1 MRQVLRVRHRTPTV
15 LVRVFTAT
23 ETGPSAQC
31 ASIICYEKLLG
42 SEVGDQ
48 NCGCVPCSSGRDANP
63 SSLIPRVFMFWSR
76 WDLQLPIFL
85 SEDRFARKLR
95 SHTGPQ
101 PWAAHTG
108 NHATAETSNASHPC
122 WPAGSLTGSVQL
134 SSSNLPTR
142 HNGHTAC
149 PGTMTVPYNLLPM
162 LVHHRPYCQ
171 MAARPVGGL
180 HSVKSTRIKK
190 TSAGEGCAPQALGGS
205 GGGDPIAAADSEAT
219 QPPSASRSTVG
230 GVYGAI
236 SSTSSSPSSPLVR
249 QLATQRHVL
258 RSGASVQN
266 VCVQEILGRAKM
278 NTVFQVIVIR
288 SDGRTL
294 EPNGGVTASD
304 LGLHSRDLSL
314 FARDSRLSP
323 QRATITVRG
332 DRILFR
338 TEAVKAVIERDQ
350 CTLIRNKR
358 DRDFH
363 DIIKPMTL
371 VIEAQPQV
379 PFELSVLEVLFHVT
393 LLYFERRRS
402 HVRWMVDRIVGD
414 ATGGFLEEGH
424 SGAGAEG
431 TLGTG
436 DPFGGIGESTV
447 QQFAPLEKVLTAVL
461 NDARETCDAINR
473 FLDDDR
479 EVLGTLLLSLNSYTP
494 PPPSL
499 HLPPHG
505 LAAPVEAT
513 SVAVAGTVDG
523 ALPNVS
529 GGVAAAVSAAAEP
542 TEPSRRGFGVITPTI
557 GMDPHQRREMLRN
570 QAIEDASRILET
582 YLREIQSI
590 VGSLLESEDYIE
602 STRETY
608 RMQLDS
614 ARNHIIL
621 VNLWISVASI
631 SLMVAT
637 LPSAFFGMNVQHG
650 LEEVWI
656 AFPVIVAM
664 SLGLAVGSYPTLLRM
679 FTERFLRQ
687 TRHDTRNL
695 MMLRAFLMQHSD
707 DLEAITEAL
716 RSLPCVS
723 HEERGSVS
731 REAFR
736 SHMRH
741 RLPSHVT
748 LSDSHLDYLFRQ
760 FDKDNDGV
768 LNEAEATLQ
777 SKRSYPGAGGSGGRG
792 ASRRNRL
799 GDMEWGWGGFG
810 AVVGSDGEPLD
821 GSDEGEGEGE
831 GDFGRR
837 SRGAELAPASPQRAS
852 GAFGATSRRGG

>member
-15 LVRVFTAT
+15 MLRILAGT
-23 ETGPSAQC
+23 ESSPAAQH
-31 ASIICYEKLLG
+31 ASILCYEKLLSG
-42 SEVGDQ
+42 EDDDR
-48 NCGCVPCSSGRDANP
+48 NRGCMPSSSSRDANP
-63 SSLIPRVFMFWSR
+63 ASLMPCMFMFWST
-76 WDLQLPIFL
+76 WNLQLPIFL
-85 SEDRFARKLR
+85 SVGRFARKLCR
-95 SHTGPQ
+95 HTGPQ
-101 PWAAHTG
+101 PWAAHPG
-108 NHATAETSNASHPC
+108 NHATAETSNASPPC
-122 WPAGSLTGSVQL
+122 WPAGSQTGLVQL
-134 SSSNLPTR
+134 SSTNIPKG
-142 HNGHTAC
+142 HNGRAAC
-149 PGTMTVPYNLLPM
+149 RGAMTVPYHGLPM
-162 LVHHRPYCQ
+162 LVHHRSYCQ
-171 MAARPVGGL
+171 MAARPVSGL
-180 HSVKSTRIKK
+180 CAVKAASIKK
-190 TSAGEGCAPQALGGS
+190 ASAGDGSAPQAPGGS
-205 GGGDPIAAADSEAT
+205 GGGDPVAAANSDAT
-219 QPPSASRSTVG
+219 QPPSTSRSTAAG
-230 GVYGAI
+230 GSGAT

-278 NTVFQVIVIR
+278 NTVFEVIVIR

-338 TEAVKAVIERDQ
+338 TEAIKAVIERDQ
-350 CTLIRNKR
+350 CTLIKNKR

-402 HVRWMVDRIVGD
+402 HV
-414 ATGGFLEEGH
+414 
-424 SGAGAEG
+424 
-431 TLGTG
+431 
-436 DPFGGIGESTV
+436 
-447 QQFAPLEKVLTAVL
+447 LTAVL
-461 NDARETCDAINR
+461 NDARETCDAINK

-494 PPPSL
+494 PPPL
-499 HLPPHG
+499 HLPAHD
-505 LAAPVEAT
+505 LAAPAEAT
-513 SVAVAGTVDG
+513 SVAVAGAVEGAVPTV
-523 ALPNVS
+523 
-529 GGVAAAVSAAAEP
+529 GVDVTAAVSAAAEP
-542 TEPSRRGFGVITPTI
+542 TAPSRRGFGVITPTI
-557 GMDPHQRREMLRN
+557 GMDPHQRREMLRK

-650 LEEVWI
+650 LEEAWI
-656 AFPVIVAM
+656 AFPIIVAI
-664 SLGLAVGSYPTLLRM
+664 SLGLAVGSYPALLRM

-723 HEERGSVS
+723 RGEGGSVS

-741 RLPSHVT
+741 RLPRHVT
-748 LSDSHLDYLFRQ
+748 LSDSQLDYLFRQ

-768 LNEAEATLQ
+768 LSEAEATLR
-777 SKRSYPGAGGSGGRG
+777 SKRSYPGAGGNGGRG
-792 ASRRNRL
+792 ASRRSQP
-799 GDMEWGWGGFG
+799 GDMEWGTG
-810 AVVGSDGEPLD
+810 VVGSDGEPLD
-821 GSDEGEGEGE
+821 GSEE
-831 GDFGRR
+831 GDDGGGDFRRRFPARGRAGAGVAAEGFLVSGVFG
-837 SRGAELAPASPQRAS
+837 S
-852 GAFGATSRRGG
+852 TSRR

>member
-1 MRQVLRVRHRTPTV
+1 MHKVLRVRHR
-15 LVRVFTAT
+15 AST
-23 ETGPSAQC
+23 ELQQLLAAIENGLAVHRSC
-31 ASIICYEKLLG
+31 SLCYERLLG
-42 SEVGDQ
+42 SEDDGRNRDSM
-48 NCGCVPCSSGRDANP
+48 PSKSGRDDNAHIVYQ
-63 SSLIPRVFMFWSR
+63 SLMPRVFMLWSA
-76 WDLQLPIFL
+76 WDLKLPTSL
-85 SEDRFARKLR
+85 SVGPLSRKLCR
-95 SHTGPQ
+95 DTGPQ
-101 PWAAHTG
+101 PCAAHPGT
-108 NHATAETSNASHPC
+108 HATAETSNARPPD
-122 WPAGSLTGSVQL
+122 WPGGGVVQ
-134 SSSNLPTR
+134 PTSTNFPKR
-142 HNGHTAC
+142 HNGRTAYRGAM
-149 PGTMTVPYNLLPM
+149 PVLYHGPPM
-162 LVHHRPYCQ
+162 LVHLRPYCQ
-171 MAARPVGGL
+171 MADRAAGGL
-180 HSVKSTRIKK
+180 RAIRATSPQK
-190 TSAGEGCAPQALGGS
+190 TPTGEGGVPQALGGS
-205 GGGDPIAAADSEAT
+205 SGRGAAAKGNSDTT
-219 QPPSASRSTVG
+219 QPASRSVADGVPG
-230 GVYGAI
+230 GV
-236 SSTSSSPSSPLVR
+236 SSSSPSPSASLVR

-278 NTVFQVIVIR
+278 NTVFEVIVIR

-294 EPNGGVTASD
+294 EPNGGVTASE

-323 QRATITVRG
+323 QRATIAVRG

-338 TEAVKAVIERDQ
+338 TEAIKAVIERDQ
-350 CTLIRNKR
+350 CTLIKNKR

-371 VIEAQPQV
+371 VIEAQPRV
-379 PFELSVLEVLFHVT
+379 PFELSVLEVLLHVT
-393 LLYFERRRS
+393 LLYFERRRA

-414 ATGGFLEEGH
+414 AAGGFLEERDG
-424 SGAGAEG
+424 GAGNEG

-447 QQFAPLEKVLTAVL
+447 QQFTPLEKVLTAVL
-461 NDARETCDAINR
+461 NDARETSDAINR

-479 EVLGTLLLSLNSYTP
+479 EVLGTLLLSLNSYSP
-494 PPPSL
+494 PPTPI
-499 HLPPHG
+499 HLPPHD
-505 LAAPVEAT
+505 LAAPAEAAST
-513 SVAVAGTVDG
+513 VVAGTADG
-523 ALPNVS
+523 AVPTV
-529 GGVAAAVSAAAEP
+529 GVGTDAVADSTVP
-542 TEPSRRGFGVITPTI
+542 LRRGFGVMTPTI

-582 YLREIQSI
+582 YHREIQSI

-637 LPSAFFGMNVQHG
+637 LPSAFYGMNVHHG

-664 SLGLAVGSYPTLLRM
+664 SLGLAVGSYPALLRM
-679 FTERFLRQ
+679 FTERFVRQ
-687 TRHDTRNL
+687 TRQDTRNL

-707 DLEAITEAL
+707 DLEAITDAL

-723 HEERGSVS
+723 MEEGGSIS

-736 SHMRH
+736 HHMRH
-741 RLPSHVT
+741 RLPRHVT
-748 LSDSHLDYLFRQ
+748 LSDSHLDFLFRR

-768 LNEAEATLQ
+768 LNEAEATLR
-777 SKRSYPGAGGSGGRG
+777 SKRSYPGAGGSGGRSGSRKGRAADMDWGPG
-792 ASRRNRL
+792 AL
-799 GDMEWGWGGFG
+799 G

-821 GSDEGEGEGE
+821 GSDNEQEDPGGGRSIRGEL
-831 GDFGRR
+831 
-837 SRGAELAPASPQRAS
+837 GAGAIREIGVRAS
-852 GAFGATSRRGG
+852 GASGSSGRR